1 MADKPAPAR
10 ERSTAEI
17 ADRPLALIVVDDECQ
32 CLEAN
37 LGACRLLGMN
47 RDEVVGQR
55 LDEFLTQEAR
65 ESFHHVWLA
74 FRAEGGHA
82 GPFLLNGGT
91 PAEVNVSVTADVV
104 PSRHLLV
111 LTPEGRTSEQRN
123 GALLPPT
130 AQGTAIG
137 PGLPGEPR
145 RGPTNREREVLRLLA
160 TGATDGQIASR
171 LELSPAT
178 VQTHVRNAKA
188 KLGAR
193 TRAQA
198 VALALQRGMIPA
210 R

>member
-1 MADKPAPAR
+1 MAEVVAPAS
-10 ERSTAEI
+10 ERGATKAGESS
-17 ADRPLALIVVDDECQ
+17 LALIVVDDGCQ

-55 LDEFLTQEAR
+55 LDEFLAPEAR
-65 ESFHHVWLA
+65 EPFHHVWLA

-91 PAEVNVSVTADVV
+91 PVEVSVSVTADVV

-111 LTPEGRTSEQRN
+111 LTPEGAAQAREDEQEPM
-123 GALLPPT
+123 APT
-130 AQGTAIG
+130 ANPAR
-137 PGLPGEPR
+137 PADRR
-145 RGPTNREREVLRLLA
+145 RGPTSREREVLRLLA
-160 TGATDGQIASR
+160 TGATDGQIASL

-198 VALALQRGMIPA
+198 VALALQRGMIQA
-210 R
+210 G